1 MNISKKKN
9 LFLKTNMKGFKKGC
23 LIAIFAIT
31 MIFSFKN
38 SQADSSYYSAT
49 TVPTM
54 QTMAPMYQTSM
65 PIMTDTTW
73 LLTPYL
79 TVNYIIGSAN
89 IKTLVDNY
97 NKSLKA
103 IETGLSLSTGFLINK
118 SYGLGISFF
127 VIRGINKDVIDNDYV
142 SKTRANMYIIN
153 VDTKIILP
161 FTFHNRLHFYVIGGI
176 GAVFTASNY
185 DFKRDL
191 IPSSF
196 INKATQMVMNANI
209 GGGIEFNLTERFL
222 LNAEFRKF
230 FILKSKA
237 ISDFWL
243 LSFGLT
249 VRF

>member
-1 MNISKKKN
+1 MQLIIKES
-9 LFLKTNMKGFKKGC
+9 LSSSESVFQSNMSVY
-23 LIAIFAIT
+23 
-31 MIFSFKN
+31 SFKITE
-38 SQADSSYYSAT
+38 DSS
-49 TVPTM
+49 
-54 QTMAPMYQTSM
+54 
-65 PIMTDTTW
+65 
-73 LLTPYL
+73 
-79 TVNYIIGSAN
+79 II
-89 IKTLVDNY
+89 
-97 NKSLKA
+97 
-103 IETGLSLSTGFLINK
+103 
-118 SYGLGISFF
+118 GISFF

-185 DFKRDL
+185 DFKQDL